1 MALEIIEKYP
11 SAKIH
16 ETPLLFVH
24 GAWHGAWC
32 WDEYFLDYFASQGF
46 DVYAVSLRGHGRS
59 DIKGSLRF
67 ARISDYVEDVATAAA
82 SLPKKP
88 VVIGHSMGGLVT
100 QKYLETHEAPAA
112 VLLASVPP
120 RGIIMTFLR
129 IMTGH
134 FGVFLKAILTLS
146 LYPVV
151 ATPELVREHFFSP
164 DMSEETLR
172 IYSSQMQDE
181 SFLAFLDMLAFS
193 LPKPDSISTPV
204 MVLGAGKDT
213 IFHVKEIES
222 TALAYNTKPHIFPD
236 MAHDMMLETG
246 WLNAAKTIADWLTT
260 NCNL

>member
-1 MALEIIEKYP
+1 MSLEIIEKHP
-11 SAKIH
+11 SAKTH

-59 DIKGSLRF
+59 EIKGSLRF
-67 ARISDYVEDVATAAA
+67 ARISEYVEDVTTAAA
-82 SLPKKP
+82 HLSKNP

-100 QKYLETHEAPAA
+100 QKYLEAHESPAA

-151 ATPELVREHFFSP
+151 ATPELVREYFFSSRIP
-164 DMSEETLR
+164 EEKLR
-172 IYSSQMQDE
+172 TYSSQMQDE
-181 SFLAFLDMLAFS
+181 SFLAFLDMLALN
-193 LPKPDSISTPV
+193 LPKPDRVSAPV
-204 MVLGAGKDT
+204 MVLGAEKDT
-213 IFHVKEIES
+213 IFHVNEIEA
-222 TALAYNTKPHIFPD
+222 TAHAYNTKSHIFPD

-246 WLNAAKTIADWLTT
+246 WREVADTITDWLT
-260 NCNL
+260 NSCNL